1 MYQSVM
7 LFDRG
12 LVVKL
17 LLAFLGHSTLKFRW
31 QINVL
36 KTVSKGLKLL
46 IILMKT
52 KNIRR
57 K

>member
-1 MYQSVM
+1 M

-31 QINVL
+31 QINFL
-36 KTVSKGLKLL
+36 KTVSNGLKLL